1 MRRSILT
8 LLALFI
14 SVPQT
19 AGAEPPASLVF
30 DAAAP
35 SPSSVMG
42 STTAAQASD
51 SPTAQAVAVLAQFT
65 HEPSVLE
72 VQEEASRY
80 ALVHPAIYDTWL
92 SRASWSNVLPERLTG
107 EIQHTIDDDV
117 NVRTAALSTSDS
129 ITETLDSDA
138 QLRFKVFAEW
148 DLSRLVFD
156 QDEYNAAKEL
166 SKIVTRRED
175 LLTTINKLY
184 FARRQLQAMALLTP
198 VMTAKKAIKQEL
210 QLAGLTADLDA
221 LTGGWFSEEVARAEE
236 FRAVDV
242 QPQP

>member
-19 AGAEPPASLVF
+19 VGAQSPTSTAL
-30 DAAAP
+30 DAAAQA
-35 SPSSVMG
+35 PSSP
-42 STTAAQASD
+42 TARASVAPAPE
-51 SPTAQAVAVLAQFT
+51 SPTAQAVAVLAQFA

-72 VQEEASRY
+72 VQQVASRY
-80 ALVHPAIYDTWL
+80 ALVHPEIYNDWL
-92 SRASWSNVLPERLTG
+92 SRASWSNALPEKLRG
-107 EIQHTIDDDV
+107 EVQHTVDDDV

-138 QLRFKVFAEW
+138 QLRFKVYAEW

-198 VMTAKKAIKQEL
+198 VNSAKKALKHEL

-221 LTGGWFSEEVARAEE
+221 LTGGWFSDEVARSEGGRSAGYVYDE
-236 FRAVDV
+236 
-242 QPQP
+242 